1 MSSFERVYDYYLN
14 NIEESLSK
22 QGLTDEAI
30 YEVADDIVLESLAKA
45 ITAQCFRNG
54 LIEDLH
60 SEIPALTDEVM
71 KKLNKDVCNRV
82 YTFLLLCLSD
92 DMTSTVQLFY
102 NLAFGNMCTSS
113 WDNPEIVD
121 NMLMDLDKDT
131 VLETFTQLGY

>member
-1 MSSFERVYDYYLN
+1 MSSFGLVYNSHLE
-14 NIEESLSK
+14 NIEESLSE
-22 QGLTDEAI
+22 QGFNEETVCEI
-30 YEVADDIVLESLAKA
+30 ADNMILESFAKA

-92 DMTSTVQLFY
+92 DMTSAVQLLY

-113 WDNPEIVD
+113 WDSPEIVD
-121 NMLMDLDKDT
+121 NMLMDLDEKT
-131 VLETFTQLGY
+131 VFETYAQL